1 MKGSV
6 IRGGR
11 HMIRVTFGIIA
22 AVVLGAG
29 TPYALGLAFGGTY
42 FLGIPVGESKIT
54 AVHVDGKDE
63 PVNMTDGWPLKMS
76 PANFALTSLVTVT
89 PLLNVEAGFELH
101 TGYYNKVATINY
113 GEGPSYVEPEDNVKW
128 SLIDIYAGPRLS
140 FRPGGK
146 VRPFAAGGIILGR
159 SKYELKELEGNEVE
173 VRSSGPAFGWYAG
186 AGGAVYLSDKIIL
199 TFPVKFNM
207 LFGAE
212 YSYEGPLENSFNDWK
227 PGPYV
232 TAGIGITYAA
242 FDTF

>member
-1 MKGSV
+1 MT
-6 IRGGR
+6 
-11 HMIRVTFGIIA
+11 RVTFITIA

-29 TPYALGLAFGGTY
+29 TSYALGLAFGGTY

-54 AVHVDGKDE
+54 AVHLDGE
-63 PVNMTDGWPLKMS
+63 TAPVNMTDGWPLKMG
-76 PANFALTSLVTVT
+76 PANFALTSLAAVT
-89 PLLNVEAGFELH
+89 PSLSIEAGFEVH
-101 TGYYNKVATINY
+101 TGYKNKEATINY

-128 SLIDIYAGPRLS
+128 SLVDIYAGPRFS

-146 VRPFAAGGIILGR
+146 VRPFAAGGVIFGR
-159 SKYELKELEGNEVE
+159 SEYELKDLEGKEVE

-186 AGGAVYLSDKIIL
+186 AGGAVYFSDKMIL

-212 YSYEGPLENSFNDWK
+212 YSYEGSLENFSNDWK

-232 TAGIGITYAA
+232 TAGIGLTY
-242 FDTF
+242 TLI